1 MKINPEEVRA
11 TATLAR
17 LALTDV
23 EVARLTRE
31 LDGILGYMESIATV
45 DVSGVEPM
53 THAVAVAM
61 PLREDVIGPQ
71 LPVEDALA
79 AAPAREATFFAV
91 PRIVAH
97 DKEA

>member
-1 MKINPEEVRA
+1 
-11 TATLAR
+11 
-17 LALTDV
+17 
-23 EVARLTRE
+23 
-31 LDGILGYMESIATV
+31 
-45 DVSGVEPM
+45 M